1 MLFKY
6 WVCTYTY
13 IYTCTYMLYIPLD
26 VITKYQY
33 IFAALRSLSVRSF
46 VSLQTISQ
54 TCESKMAIKNYGSS
68 GKTWPLVTRCPS
80 WNNSKAGQTQ
90 IKTFFPFLPWKAN
103 CALEMSSFSCR
114 KCRCI
119 GGSWMRIYHV
129 SSTHLSTYSSTLGH
143 KFCAQKRFSVDHVW
157 MPECK

>member
-1 MLFKY
+1 M
-6 WVCTYTY
+6 Y
-13 IYTCTYMLYIPLD
+13 IQVIHTITCTY

-33 IFAALRSLSVRSF
+33 IFAELRSLSVRSF
-46 VSLQTISQ
+46 VSLKTISQ
-54 TCESKMAIKNYGSS
+54 NYGSS

-129 SSTHLSTYSSTLGH
+129 SSTHLSTYSINFGSSVLCWKTL
-143 KFCAQKRFSVDHVW
+143 FSRSRLNAW
-157 MPECK
+157 M